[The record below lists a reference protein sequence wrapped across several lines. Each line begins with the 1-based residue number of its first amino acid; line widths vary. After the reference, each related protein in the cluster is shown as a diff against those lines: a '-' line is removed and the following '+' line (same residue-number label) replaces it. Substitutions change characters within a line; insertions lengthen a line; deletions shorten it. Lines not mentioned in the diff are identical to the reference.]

1 MVGGRD
7 EMLCGEGRR
16 ERSRSNDSA
25 FATENETSLRSLEY
39 LPVAL
44 CEAEVVFEA
53 IPMAVKVV
61 HWDVAPAG

>member
-7 EMLCGEGRR
+7 ERLCGEGRR
-16 ERSRSNDSA
+16 EDSA

-44 CEAEVVFEA
+44 CEAEVVFDV